1 MFVNES
7 NTQIVLTKLR
17 VEAMYQKGQGT
28 YATLIFMAI
37 SQLGAAVYGTF

>member
-7 NTQIVLTKLR
+7 NTQTGLTKLR
-17 VEAMYQKGQGT
+17 VETIYQKSQVT
-28 YATLIFMAI
+28 YAPLIFMAI